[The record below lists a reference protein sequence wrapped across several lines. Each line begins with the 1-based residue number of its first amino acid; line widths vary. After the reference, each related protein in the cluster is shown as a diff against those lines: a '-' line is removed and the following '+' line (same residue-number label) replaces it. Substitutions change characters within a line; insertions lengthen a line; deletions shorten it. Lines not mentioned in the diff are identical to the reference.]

1 MIDNGVQLITYAD
14 RLGGTLKRSADT
26 VERVFG
32 DAVTGIHFLPFFTP
46 YDGADAGFD
55 PVDHTTPDPRL
66 GTWDDLRE
74 ISGRFS
80 TCVDVIVNHV
90 SSGSASF
97 RDFVERGDDSPA
109 AELFL
114 TFDRVFPDGATE
126 ADLLTIYRPRPGLPF
141 TTIPVAGANRLVWTT
156 FTPQQVDIDVE
167 SPSGWSYL
175 MGILDELGRSGVGLI
190 RLDAAGYAIKRAGT
204 SCFMITETFAFI
216 DRFTAE
222 AHARGLEVLVEI
234 HSHYRTQIEIASR
247 VDRVYDFA
255 LPPLLLHTLYTGDD
269 GALVEWLRVRPANA
283 VTVLDTHDGIGVID
297 VGPDKTRADGAG
309 LLTAAELDALVTTIH
324 AKTDGQSRE
333 ATGAAASNLDLY
345 QVNSTFYDALG
356 RDDAHYLAAR
366 AVQFFLPGVPQ
377 VYYVGALA
385 GINDMELLRRTG
397 VGRDINRHTFTDD
410 EIDAALERPVVVAL
424 RALMRLRSQHPAFR
438 GEFSWSTGDGELRL
452 GWEAGDDR
460 AWLTFTA
467 REGSAVVGWTEP
479 GSDGGSTEREVA
491 VEALAGPGAGYARSV

>member
-1 MIDNGVQLITYAD
+1 M
-14 RLGGTLKRSADT
+14 
-26 VERVFG
+26 
-32 DAVTGIHFLPFFTP
+32 
-46 YDGADAGFD
+46 
-55 PVDHTTPDPRL
+55 
-66 GTWDDLRE
+66 
-74 ISGRFS
+74 
-80 TCVDVIVNHV
+80 
-90 SSGSASF
+90 
-97 RDFVERGDDSPA
+97 
-109 AELFL
+109 
-114 TFDRVFPDGATE
+114 
-126 ADLLTIYRPRPGLPF
+126 
-141 TTIPVAGANRLVWTT
+141 
-156 FTPQQVDIDVE
+156 
-167 SPSGWSYL
+167 
-175 MGILDELGRSGVGLI
+175 
-190 RLDAAGYAIKRAGT
+190 
-204 SCFMITETFAFI
+204 
-216 DRFTAE
+216 
-222 AHARGLEVLVEI
+222 
-234 HSHYRTQIEIASR
+234 
-247 VDRVYDFA
+247 
-255 LPPLLLHTLYTGDD
+255 
-269 GALVEWLRVRPANA
+269 
-283 VTVLDTHDGIGVID
+283 LDTHDGIGVID

-324 AKTDGQSRE
+324 AKTGGQSRE

-397 VGRDINRHTFTDD
+397 AGRDINRHTFTDD
-410 EIDAALERPVVVAL
+410 EIDAALERPVVGTL

-438 GEFSWSTGDGELRL
+438 GEFSWSAADGELRL